1 MKSIQNLGC
10 NMTMLILRKPWTT
23 WVWHPTRLVIF
34 LRWALDQWKRLEP
47 ETWDLRLAWK
57 QLFPI
62 ADSRDRPQAR
72 QPQLCPGDQHGR
84 DGGLPRRERVR
95 ALRCRRARQ
104 GGSRLPSQRLA
115 RQVLHQNLL
124 LGFTS
129 PFQYQVCGRGCWNPG
144 VGPLSRGGG
153 HCKGCLMSHHVLKTF
168 HPHRCQDQRGHQG
181 EVHILKVSHLH
192 VLCLLNISQ
201 NENLVLFCVGE
212 FLSSALALVVT
223 GNSPIFETGGFP
235 LNHFLLFLFLLLWQ
249 FSFPEQQLCSLL

>member
-1 MKSIQNLGC
+1 MPAWSQFKI
-10 NMTMLILRKPWTT
+10 WDAT
-23 WVWHPTRLVIF
+23 WPCF
-34 LRWALDQWKRLEP
+34 SQKALDDLGMTP
-47 ETWDLRLAWK
+47 NETCDIFKVSTWPVKETWAWDLRLAWK

-181 EVHILKVSHLH
+181 EVYILKVSHLGLFMFC
-192 VLCLLNISQ
+192 VFWTFPKMKT
-201 NENLVLFCVGE
+201 LFCSV
-212 FLSSALALVVT
+212 LA
-223 GNSPIFETGGFP
+223 NFCPAP
-235 LNHFLLFLFLLLWQ
+235 WHW
-249 FSFPEQQLCSLL
+249 